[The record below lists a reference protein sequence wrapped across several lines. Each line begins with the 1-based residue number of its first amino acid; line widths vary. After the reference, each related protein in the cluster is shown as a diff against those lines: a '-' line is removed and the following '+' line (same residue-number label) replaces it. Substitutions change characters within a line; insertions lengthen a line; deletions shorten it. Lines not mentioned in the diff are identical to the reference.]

1 MQREKRSAW
10 VRTTSPEWLKRTAT
24 AGVAIAGIESL
35 VFQACGAPLVVSR
48 ANLATVGALFLV
60 VSYLGDE
67 INVVSGVLASFL
79 GGFVLSGPLWRLL
92 AKLA

>member
-1 MQREKRSAW
+1 
-10 VRTTSPEWLKRTAT
+10 
-24 AGVAIAGIESL
+24 
-35 VFQACGAPLVVSR
+35 VSR